1 MKILFFIV
9 FCLSIFTGSAQII
22 TVVDLSTQELMPGVL
37 IANSNLKPKKIQVL
51 TDQNGKVDVSVFKEE
66 DSLYFSYSGY
76 LKQGIRYADLEKN
89 KYKVELYYDV
99 TAIDE
104 VTVAAHRW
112 EQNSHDVP
120 AKLKSISMREVAI
133 QNPQTAADLLETS
146 GYAYIQK
153 SQQAGGSPMLRGFA
167 TNRVMIVVD
176 GVRMNNAIFRSG
188 NLQNVISID
197 ANSLEGAELLFGPGA
212 VMYGS
217 DAIGGVMDFRTLA
230 PQLSNGKTPLV
241 KGSVFGRYSSANN
254 ERSYHVDYNY
264 GTKKWSFLTA
274 TSFSGFND
282 LKAGSRGGDS
292 SYLRPNYVATLYG
305 KDTLLTN
312 ADPSLQVHSGYS
324 QFNTVNK
331 VRFKPNAFLDMTY
344 SFNYSATS
352 NAPRYDRLILDAN
365 GDGKLDNA
373 EWYYGPQKWIMNSF
387 TLKYSQK
394 TKAFDNLRLI
404 LANQQYEESRHDR
417 RFNNK
422 RIRHQ
427 YESVNAY
434 SANLD
439 LDKKIGDRMRLYY
452 GWESVHNTVGSFSER
467 VHIETLDTT
476 PNNSR
481 YPDGAT
487 WQVHGIYSNLNYRL
501 NEKWILNGGVRY
513 SYYMVAADFDTSF
526 LNFPV
531 MEARNRNGALNG
543 SLGTVFSPGKK
554 TQIYINASTGFRAPN
569 VDDIGKVFDSEPG
582 NVVVPNAN
590 LKPEYAYNAE
600 AGFVTSFSKYV
611 HLDGAVYYTYLKDAL
626 VRRDFQL
633 NGADSIV
640 YEGDLSQVQA
650 IQNVASAFVY
660 GVQAG
665 VMINLTKGFYLKSQ
679 ISYQYGQEQSE
690 DSLKYY
696 PKSHVAPLFGRT
708 TLSYQYKQ
716 FRADFYA
723 VYNGEMSYERLP
735 LTERNDNF
743 IYAKDENGNPYT
755 PAWYTLNLKM
765 IYHFNRNISMS
776 GGVENITDQLYRN
789 YSSGISAPGRNFI
802 LSVKAKF

>member
-1 MKILFFIV
+1 MKLVCSLLFFLVSTIG
-9 FCLSIFTGSAQII
+9 LTQTI
-22 TVVDLSTQELMPGVL
+22 TVVDLSTQELIPGVL
-37 IANSNLKPKKIQVL
+37 ITNSSLKSQRLQVR
-51 TDQNGKVDVSVFKEE
+51 TDQNGKADITLFKNE

-76 LKQGIRYADLEKN
+76 LTQGMRYADLEKYKN
-89 KYKVELYYDV
+89 KVEMYYDINS
-99 TAIDE
+99 IDE

-120 AKLKSISMREVAI
+120 AKLKSISMREAAI

-153 SQQAGGSPMLRGFA
+153 SQMAGGSPMLRGFA

-176 GVRMNNAIFRSG
+176 GVRMNNAIFRAG
-188 NLQNVISID
+188 NLQNVISLD

-217 DAIGGVMDFRTLA
+217 DAIGGVMDFRTLQ
-230 PQLSNGKTPLV
+230 PQLANGKTPLV
-241 KGSVFGRYSSANN
+241 KGAVFGRFSSANQ

-274 TSFSGFND
+274 TSFSDFSD
-282 LKAGSRGGDS
+282 LRTGSRGGDS
-292 SYLRPNYVATLYG
+292 SYLRPSYVSSLYG
-305 KDTLLTN
+305 KDTMLLN
-312 ADPSLQVHSGYS
+312 SDPRMQVQSAYS

-331 VRFKPNAFLDMTY
+331 IRYKPNEYLDFTY

-352 NAPRYDRLILDAN
+352 DAPRYDRLILDAN
-365 GDGKLDNA
+365 GDGTLDNA
-373 EWYYGPQKWIMNSF
+373 EWYYGPQKWMMNSL
-387 TLKYSQK
+387 TVKYSKK
-394 TKAFDNLRLI
+394 TKIFDNVRMI
-404 LANQQYEESRHDR
+404 LANQKYEESRHDR

-427 YESVNAY
+427 YESVDAY
-434 SANLD
+434 SFNLD
-439 LDKKIGDRMRLYY
+439 FDKKFTNRLRLYY
-452 GWESVHNTVGSFSER
+452 GLESVHNTVGSFSER
-467 VHIETLDTT
+467 VHIVTLDTT
-476 PNNSR
+476 PNNTR
-481 YPDGAT
+481 YPNGAT
-487 WQVHGIYSNLNYRL
+487 WQVHGLYGNLTYRL
-501 NEKWILNGGVRY
+501 NEKWVLNGGLRY
-513 SYYMVAADFDTSF
+513 SYYLVAADFDTTF
-526 LNFPV
+526 FNFPV
-531 MEARNRNGALNG
+531 MEARNNNGALNG
-543 SLGTVFSPGKK
+543 SLGAVFSPWKK
-554 TQIYINASTGFRAPN
+554 TQIYVNASTGFRAPN

-600 AGFVTSFSKYV
+600 VGFVTSLSKYV

-626 VRRDFQL
+626 VRRNFQL
-633 NGADSIV
+633 NGMDSII

-650 IQNVASAFVY
+650 IQNVGSAFVY

-665 VMINLTKGFYLKSQ
+665 VMLNLTNGFYLKSQ

-723 VYNGEMSYERLP
+723 VYNGEMAYERLP

-743 IYAKDENGNPYT
+743 VYAKDENGNPYT

-776 GGVENITDQLYRN
+776 GGIENMTDQLYRN